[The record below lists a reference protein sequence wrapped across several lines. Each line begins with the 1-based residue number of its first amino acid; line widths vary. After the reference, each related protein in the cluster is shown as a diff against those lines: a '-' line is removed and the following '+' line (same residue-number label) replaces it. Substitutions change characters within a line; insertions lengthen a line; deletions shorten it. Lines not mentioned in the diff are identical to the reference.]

1 MDGSIK
7 FENEITVEVDMT
19 LKNLIDLLNKSGC
32 ILNQEYDVNDIY
44 MVKNDI
50 DLNENILEIL
60 NNSLLIRNIIT
71 DTKNMK
77 TITYKYKECS
87 DDGKII
93 KNGNVN
99 CCVNSIIEAKNLL
112 EVIGY
117 KELLVIKDHL
127 MVYSN
132 DFTEFCIQIVNN
144 KHIYIEMEED
154 NEFTGKH
161 YDNINDMINDFNKL
175 NIPIKGNDYF
185 VKKAMIEFNEQYR

>member
-1 MDGSIK
+1 MK
-7 FENEITVEVDMT
+7 FENEITVEVDIT
-19 LKNLIDLLNKSGC
+19 LKDLIDLLNKSGC

-44 MVKNDI
+44 MVKNNI
-50 DLNENILEIL
+50 DLNGNTLEIL
-60 NNSLLIRNIIT
+60 NNCLLIRNIIT

-77 TITYKYKECS
+77 TITYKYKECG

-93 KNGNVN
+93 KNGKVN
-99 CCVNSIIEAKNLL
+99 CCVNSINEAKNLL

-161 YDNINDMINDFNKL
+161 YNNINDMINDFNKL

-185 VKKAMIEFNEQYR
+185 VKKAMVEFNEQYR